1 MPKKNPAQSY
11 DSYEVITQED
21 PETGD
26 MLIPIP
32 PHLLKELGW
41 KEGDMVNAENYYRHC
56 ISLPMYPTLT
66 DDEQNFVIEKIEKFY
81 N

>member
-1 MPKKNPAQSY
+1 MPKKNPAKAY

-26 MLIPIP
+26 MLIPLP

-41 KEGDMVNAENYYRHC
+41 KEGDD
-56 ISLPMYPTLT
+56 IDFTI
-66 DDEQNFVIEKIEKFY
+66 DDKGRIVLKKI
-81 N
+81 

>member
-1 MPKKNPAQSY
+1 MPKKNPAQNY

-41 KEGDMVNAENYYRHC
+41 KEGDD
-56 ISLPMYPTLT
+56 IDFTI
-66 DDEQNFVIEKIEKFY
+66 DDKGRIVLKKL
-81 N
+81 